1 MVADRLSTVT
11 GMNNSDVVWF
21 DEVGVADVAR
31 VGGKNASL
39 GEMLRSLT
47 AVGVR
52 VPDGFATT
60 ANAYRAFVAHN
71 GLGARM
77 SDALGE
83 YRRGEVTLAVAGETI
98 REAFLL
104 SEFPPNLAEE
114 IRAAYRELAVR
125 GGRSRLGVAVRS
137 SATAE
142 DLPDASFAGQ
152 QETFLNVVGERD
164 LMDACRRCYASLFTD
179 RAIAYRQLKGF
190 DDLEVALSIGVQRMV
205 RSDVGASGVMFSID
219 TESGFPR
226 VAVISAAW
234 GLGELVVQG
243 IVDPDKYVVFKP
255 LLGDQRL
262 KPIIEKSVGAKQ
274 RKMVYGRG
282 ASART
287 RTIETTERERRAVVL
302 TDDEIMS
309 LARWAATVEEHYGR
323 PMDMEWA
330 KDGVT
335 NELFLVQARPE
346 TVQATKSVTAFVVNR
361 LTGEGPLLARG
372 AAIGDGIAAAEV
384 CIIRDPSEIG
394 RFPDGA
400 ILVTEMTDPDW
411 VPIMSRAAGIITDHG
426 GPTSHAA
433 IVSRELGIPA
443 VVGTG
448 DGTAVLSDDTP
459 VTLSCAEGEEGHV
472 YRGILPYERDEVDVS
487 EIPPTRTRLMVNI
500 ANPAAAFQWW
510 RLPAAGV
517 GLARMEFIISNSI
530 AVHPMA
536 LIHPERVTDAG
547 ERARIAELTRDWK
560 EPTEFF
566 VDTLTRGIAKLATPY
581 HPSPVIVRMSDFKTN
596 EYAHLLGGRDFEHA
610 EENPMI
616 GFRGASRYYD
626 PRYREGF
633 ALECRAIAR
642 VRGELG
648 FRNVIVMI
656 PFCRTVAE
664 ADQVLAVMAE
674 NGLRRGTDD
683 LQVYMMC
690 EIPSNVIVAEQF
702 ATRFDGFSIGSNDLT
717 QLTLGV
723 DRDSGEL
730 AGLFDERDPA
740 VERMVAMAIRA
751 AHSAGIKVGICG
763 QAPSNYPDFAEFLV
777 REGIDS
783 ISLNPDSFLRTA
795 ARVAEVEQTLMS
807 SVESTPAQSG
817 WR

>member
-1 MVADRLSTVT
+1 MS
-11 GMNNSDVVWF
+11 NSDVVWF
-21 DEVGVADVAR
+21 DEVGADDVAL

-39 GEMLRSLT
+39 GEMIRSLS

-60 ANAYRAFVAHN
+60 ATAYRAFIAHN
-71 GLGARM
+71 RLDDRIESVLA
-77 SDALGE
+77 A
-83 YRRGEVTLAVAGETI
+83 YRRGEKTLAFAGEAI
-98 REAFLL
+98 RETFLS
-104 SEFPPNLAEE
+104 SEFPPDIAES
-114 IRAAYRELAVR
+114 IGAAYRQLAA
-125 GGRSRLGVAVRS
+125 RSGIDRLAVAVRS

-142 DLPDASFAGQ
+142 DLPEASFAGQ
-152 QETFLNVVGERD
+152 QETFLNIVGERE

-205 RSDVGASGVMFSID
+205 RSDRGASGVMFSID

-255 LLGDQRL
+255 LLDDPQL

-287 RTIETTERERRAVVL
+287 RTIETTERERRAFVL
-302 TDDEIMS
+302 DDDDITK

-330 KDGVT
+330 RDGVT
-335 NELFLVQARPE
+335 DELFLVQARPE
-346 TVQATKSVTAFVVNR
+346 TVQATKSVTAFVINR
-361 LTGEGPLLARG
+361 LTGDGPLLASG
-372 AAIGDGIAAAEV
+372 AAIGDGIAAGEV
-384 CIIRDPSEIG
+384 CIIRDPSEIS
-394 RFPDGA
+394 RFRDGA

-426 GPTSHAA
+426 GSTSHAA

-448 DGTAVLSDDTP
+448 DGTAVLIGGTP

-472 YRGILPYERDEVDVS
+472 YGGVLPYERNEVDVS
-487 EIPPTRTRLMVNI
+487 EIPATRTRLMVNI
-500 ANPAAAFQWW
+500 ASPAAAFQWW

-517 GLARMEFIISNSI
+517 GLARMEFIISNLI

-536 LIHPERVTDAG
+536 LIHPDRVTDSN
-547 ERARIAELTRDWK
+547 ERAQIAELTRDWN
-560 EPTEFF
+560 EPAEFF
-566 VDTLTRGIAKLATPY
+566 VDTLARGIAMLAAPY

-596 EYAHLLGGRDFEHA
+596 EYAHLVGGRDFEQP

-616 GFRGASRYYD
+616 GFRGAARYYD

-633 ALECRAIAR
+633 ELECRAIVR
-642 VRGELG
+642 VRAELG

-664 ADQVLAVMAE
+664 ADRVLAVMAE
-674 NGLRRGTDD
+674 SGLQRGTDG
-683 LQVYMMC
+683 LEVYMMC
-690 EIPSNVIVAEQF
+690 EIPSNVILAEQF

-723 DRDSGEL
+723 DRDSGDL
-730 AGLFDERDPA
+730 ADLFDERDPA
-740 VERMVAMAIRA
+740 VERMVSMAIQA
-751 AHSAGIKVGICG
+751 AHSAGIRVGICG

-783 ISLNPDSFLRTA
+783 ISLNPDSYLRTA
-795 ARVAEVEQTLMS
+795 ARVAEVERTL
-807 SVESTPAQSG
+807 SVGGSAK
-817 WR
+817 

>member
-1 MVADRLSTVT
+1 MS
-11 GMNNSDVVWF
+11 NSDVVWF
-21 DEVGVADVAR
+21 DEVGADDVAR

-39 GEMLRSLT
+39 GEMIRSLS

-60 ANAYRAFVAHN
+60 AAAYRAFIAHN
-71 GLGARM
+71 RLDDRIR
-77 SDALGE
+77 SALAAYRSGE
-83 YRRGEVTLAVAGETI
+83 KTLAFAGEAI
-98 REAFLL
+98 RETFLS
-104 SEFPPNLAEE
+104 SEFPPGLAES
-114 IRAAYRELAVR
+114 IGAAYRQLAS
-125 GGRSRLGVAVRS
+125 RSGIDRLAVAVRS

-142 DLPDASFAGQ
+142 DLPEASFAGQ
-152 QETFLNVVGERD
+152 QETFLNIVGERE

-205 RSDVGASGVMFSID
+205 RSDRGASGVMFSID

-255 LLGDQRL
+255 LLDDPRL

-287 RTIETTERERRAVVL
+287 RTIETTERERRAFVL
-302 TDDEIMS
+302 DDDDIIK

-330 KDGVT
+330 RDGVT
-335 NELFLVQARPE
+335 SELFLVQARPE
-346 TVQATKSVTAFVVNR
+346 TVQATRSVTAFVINR
-361 LTGEGPLLARG
+361 LTGDGPLLASG
-372 AAIGDGIAAAEV
+372 AAIGDGIAAGEV
-384 CIIRDPSEIG
+384 CIIRDPSEIS
-394 RFPDGA
+394 RFRGGA

-411 VPIMSRAAGIITDHG
+411 VPIMARAAGIITDHG
-426 GPTSHAA
+426 GSTSHAA

-448 DGTAVLSDDTP
+448 DGTAVLIDGTP

-472 YRGILPYERDEVDVS
+472 YGGVLPYERDEVDVS
-487 EIPPTRTRLMVNI
+487 EIPATRTRLMVNI
-500 ANPAAAFQWW
+500 ASPAAALQWW

-517 GLARMEFIISNSI
+517 GLARMEFIIGNLI

-536 LIHPERVTDAG
+536 LIHPERVTDAT
-547 ERARIAELTRDWK
+547 ERAKIAELTRDWS
-560 EPTEFF
+560 EPAEFF
-566 VDTLTRGIAKLATPY
+566 VDTLARGIAMLSAPY

-596 EYAHLLGGRDFEHA
+596 EYAHLVGGRDFEQA

-616 GFRGASRYYD
+616 GFRGAARYYD

-633 ALECRAIAR
+633 ELECRAILR
-642 VRGELG
+642 VRAELG
-648 FRNVIVMI
+648 FRNVVVMI

-664 ADQVLAVMAE
+664 ADRVLAVMAE
-674 NGLRRGTDD
+674 SGLRRGTDG

-690 EIPSNVIVAEQF
+690 EIPSNVILAEQF

-723 DRDSGEL
+723 DRDSGDL
-730 AGLFDERDPA
+730 ADLFDERDPA
-740 VERMVAMAIRA
+740 VERMVSMAIRA

-795 ARVAEVEQTLMS
+795 ARVAEVERALSVS
-807 SVESTPAQSG
+807 SHA
-817 WR
+817 